1 MESNDSA
8 ASSGPGPEDK
18 RAGVGR
24 PVFSPHVWGVFVH
37 GFNAHRWSLGPGY
50 SGKDGKLARVYCH
63 ADGPAKGTP
72 RVGTVFGALPEL
84 FQGGK
89 QALMVAYRCTH
100 DFEPTAR
107 AVLEALAADLESRGL
122 SLADCVVITHSMGGL
137 VVCSA
142 LGEALDAAGVGGWPG
157 PLDCDGAGARV
168 LPAGSG
174 GCGDSSGD
182 CGKSVSNER
191 GGGSPG
197 GSRERDLAAADG
209 PGELAGGPDGPASPA
224 SPSSSGGGAAAVADR
239 VFRLPRALLML
250 DPPLNGLSD
259 TACLAVSQGFKHM
272 ARAAGRRT
280 GEVLAP
286 GVGVLSGAG
295 VAGAGIQLLSSSMK
309 KGSWLGALAGTA
321 LVVGGGAA
329 ALWAGTSA
337 DVARAGGD
345 AASATAEAMTEAAA
359 ERTRRFLAPMV
370 DPTAPRH
377 AALLRRIRRAAVRL
391 GSWLPVLVMSC
402 ALPDQA
408 GKGTTQPGFR
418 NLPPDEEALWAALS
432 RSEAHRLC
440 VREVVPKRFR
450 QALGVGPEALVGGN
464 RFCATSGLAGRAT
477 ASSLRGTAGGSSC
490 AGARGGPA
498 ASDAE
503 PLFQASD
510 AEPLFQASDAEQ
522 QDVPEGAAGAAAP
535 VASAGPALTG
545 NRRAAMMLGRAGGQ
559 ASAASGASSGPLGQP
574 LASHGAAKPRV
585 WNHELPEEAS
595 PARGLHAA
603 RRTDGAAL
611 GAAGVGA
618 GAGATAV
625 EAEAGGRAGEGL
637 HRRHR
642 STGGLDSTIALD
654 RALDA
659 FNRAGDAAAAPAE
672 ADAPLRDFAR
682 VAPATEEDEA
692 ASALRY
698 FLGRGGGAAAADAKE
713 AQEAWLADLVQW
725 SLRTAAKEASAAC
738 AAGGGA
744 AGADDCDEPACGFA
758 AMAHHVTSHG
768 TVFMEAE
775 QRAFVQA
782 TLESLPLEDA
792 SATPDELLR
801 TLDEVRCDLRDDGVE
816 L

>member
-142 LGEALDAAGVGGWPG
+142 LGEALDAAG
-157 PLDCDGAGARV
+157 
-168 LPAGSG
+168 
-174 GCGDSSGD
+174 
-182 CGKSVSNER
+182 
-191 GGGSPG
+191 
-197 GSRERDLAAADG
+197 
-209 PGELAGGPDGPASPA
+209 
-224 SPSSSGGGAAAVADR
+224 
-239 VFRLPRALLML
+239 
-250 DPPLNGLSD
+250 
-259 TACLAVSQGFKHM
+259 GFKHM

-464 RFCATSGLAGRAT
+464 RFCATS
-477 ASSLRGTAGGSSC
+477 
-490 AGARGGPA
+490 
-498 ASDAE
+498 
-503 PLFQASD
+503 
-510 AEPLFQASDAEQ
+510 
-522 QDVPEGAAGAAAP
+522 
-535 VASAGPALTG
+535 
-545 NRRAAMMLGRAGGQ
+545 
-559 ASAASGASSGPLGQP
+559 
-574 LASHGAAKPRV
+574 
-585 WNHELPEEAS
+585 
-595 PARGLHAA
+595 
-603 RRTDGAAL
+603 
-611 GAAGVGA
+611 AGVGA
-618 GAGATAV
+618 GAAAV